1 MKLFLGGSEMV
12 NLDFKIALI
21 QNFGSQIA
29 ASRRLKI
36 QENKLSH
43 LVRGYNEPTERERE
57 VLKKALGRDYFS
69 KEEDGPTQVA

>member
-12 NLDFKIALI
+12 NLDLKIAI
-21 QNFGSQIA
+21 IRNFGSQIV

-43 LVRGYNEPTERERE
+43 LVQGHNEPNERERE
-57 VLKKALGRDYFS
+57 LLRKALGADYFS
-69 KEEDGPTQVA
+69 KQEDGPQAA